1 LLVVEFTVSHLS
13 KRRRVVIARHRD
25 AEFGFLRKMLI
36 ELGVLKR

>member
-1 LLVVEFTVSHLS
+1 VVEFTVSHLS
-13 KRRRVVIARHRD
+13 KRRRRVVIARHRD